1 MKKLF
6 ILSALVTMMASL
18 SAQCYKIDTVT
29 NTATVKFI
37 VDRPVEFGA
46 KSTLEELI
54 SDKYSLCDSGSIV
67 TGEIVSIAMPEQI
80 INIVGLQFLQRKYI
94 VTTKVIIDGK
104 SYIGESTKTMYVS
117 AMLMEVSA
125 IPHNKKV
132 FYKTMQQSLKN
143 AVYYIYGS
151 NKTKEK

>member
-6 ILSALVTMMASL
+6 ILSALVIMMTSL
-18 SAQCYKIDTVT
+18 SAQCYKVDTVF
-29 NTATVKFI
+29 NTATVKYLL
-37 VDRPVEFGA
+37 DRPVEFGA
-46 KSTLEELI
+46 KATLEELI

-67 TGEIVSIAMPEQI
+67 SGEIVSIAMPEQLL
-80 INIVGLQFLQRKYI
+80 NIVGLQFLKRQYI
-94 VTTKVIIDGK
+94 ITTKVVIDGK
-104 SYIGESTKTMYVS
+104 TYMGTATKTMFVN
-117 AMLMEVSA
+117 AMFVEVSG

-151 NKTKEK
+151 NKN